1 MNASDT
7 LGRTGANILLDV
19 LESEGCE
26 YIFGNPGTTELPLID
41 ALIDR
46 PHLHYVLGL
55 QEATVVAMADG
66 YAQASG
72 KPAFVNLHTAGGLGH
87 GLGNLLNAFTSGTP
101 LVVTAG
107 QQDSRHAITD
117 PLLQGDLVSIARPA
131 CKWAAE
137 VTSPDQI
144 PILMHR
150 AFQDSQAT
158 PRGPVF
164 LSLPMDVMEE
174 RSTIRVPQTS
184 HVDRRPVA
192 GSLAE
197 LAVELTAVEPGKVAI
212 IAGDEISQNDAYKEV
227 VHLAELLAAPVFGSS
242 WPAHIPFPTSHYLWQ
257 GNLPTRASGIAEAMQ
272 GFDCVFALG
281 GKSFITILYSEASAL
296 PEACELFQLSV
307 DGRDLG
313 RTFRSKL
320 SMVGDIELSLKALN
334 ALIEKRLAPRAA
346 EFAAAR
352 DAARQ
357 AYASRKRTLHER
369 AAALA
374 DNAEIHPLVA
384 ARILAES
391 IGATPI
397 VDEAI
402 ATASHLRSFLNNGS
416 TRQYSFLRGGALG
429 GRFLAR
435 ARPPTRRVAR
445 RRRRRDVFT
454 PGAVDRG
461 ERGSAGHVHRDQQP
475 RVQRAEEFHALAAA
489 LRVGANRTV
498 HRHGHHHPGHRLHRA
513 GAIHGGAGAAHYARG
528 RDRRRRCRSNRL
540 VPARPDRNHDR
551 YRVKPDPPAAASSRP
566 VAPPA

>member
-1 MNASDT
+1 MTSSDKQ
-7 LGRTGANILLDV
+7 GRTGANILLDV
-19 LESEGCE
+19 LESEGGE
-26 YIFGNPGTTELPLID
+26 YVFGNPGTTELPLID
-41 ALIDR
+41 ALVDR

-72 KPAFVNLHTAGGLGH
+72 KPGFVNLHTAGGLGH
-87 GLGNLLNAFTSGTP
+87 GLGNLLNAYTSGTP

-107 QQDSRHAITD
+107 QQDSRHAIND

-137 VTSPDQI
+137 ITSPDQI
-144 PILMHR
+144 PVLMHR

-174 RSTIRVPQTS
+174 RSNIRVPQTS

-192 GSLAE
+192 GSLPE
-197 LAVELTAVEPGKVAI
+197 LALELTAVEPGKVAI
-212 IAGDEISQNDAYKEV
+212 IAGDEISLNDAYKEV

-257 GNLPTRASGIAEAMQ
+257 GNLPTRAVGIADAMQ

-334 ALIEKRLAPRAA
+334 ALIGKRLAPRAT
-346 EFAAAR
+346 EFDAAR

-357 AYASRKRTLHER
+357 AYAARKLALNER
-369 AAALA
+369 ADAFAE
-374 DNAEIHPLVA
+374 DAEIHPLVA
-384 ARILAES
+384 ARALAES

-429 GRFLAR
+429 WGMPAAVGFSLGLGRQPVVSLVGDGAAMYSPQALWTAAKEDLPVTFIVINNREYNVLKNFMRSQPHYLSAQTGQFIGMDI
-435 ARPPTRRVAR
+435 A
-445 RRRRRDVFT
+445 T
-454 PGAVDRG
+454 PAID
-461 ERGSAGHVHRDQQP
+461 
-475 RVQRAEEFHALAAA
+475 FIALAASMG
-489 LRVGANRTV
+489 V
-498 HRHGHHHPGHRLHRA
+498 PGQRITRA
-513 GAIHGGAGAAHYARG
+513 VDIGDAVSGAIAS
-528 RDRRRRCRSNRL
+528 CRPQL
-540 VPARPDRNHDR
+540 IEIGIGIE
-551 YRVKPDPPAAASSRP
+551 
-566 VAPPA
+566 